1 MTAKTIAHAEQFAVV
16 ANEHVAH
23 PVAHS
28 EPFVVVVS
36 DDERCAVIVT
46 AGAQG
51 PMGPQGQI
59 GPAGGSAFTRRAG
72 ETISALTAVYENS
85 LGIVYPLSN
94 TDEINIDLLAGI
106 AITGAHAGADITI
119 QRSGPLDASGLNL
132 QPGRVWLGATG
143 ALTQLAPQ
151 TGFDVLIG
159 YATAEQR
166 IYIDLSDNIQ
176 LNEE

>member
-16 ANEHVAH
+16 AKECSAH
-23 PVAHS
+23 PIAHS
-28 EPFVVVVS
+28 EPFAVVVS
-36 DDERCAVIVT
+36 DDERGTVIVT

-72 ETISALTAVYENS
+72 ETISALTAVYEDS

-132 QPGRVWLGATG
+132 QPGRVWLGMDG
-143 ALTQLAPQ
+143 ALTQTPPEN
-151 TGFDVLIG
+151 GFDTLLG

-166 IYIDLSDNIQ
+166 IYIDISESIQ
-176 LNEE
+176 LEQ

>member
-16 ANEHVAH
+16 AKEHVAH

-28 EPFVVVVS
+28 EPFAVVVS

-51 PMGPQGQI
+51 PTGTQGQI
-59 GPAGGSAFTRRAG
+59 GPAGGSAFIRKAG
-72 ETISALTAVYENS
+72 VTISALTVVYENS
-85 LGIVYPLSN
+85 EGVVFPLSN
-94 TDEINIDLLAGI
+94 DDEINIDQLCGV
-106 AITGAHAGADITI
+106 AITAAAQGADITI
-119 QRSGPLDASGLNL
+119 QRAGPLDANGLGL
-132 QPGRVWLGATG
+132 SVGRVWLGVSG